1 MSAPREERWR
11 VLTRQLASENDPVG
25 FMRLGQELLD
35 ETIVE
40 NGKQLSQ
47 AVKKIECRIDCV
59 STHSPFGPYP
69 FYVVRRGCSE
79 D

>member
-11 VLTRQLASENDPVG
+11 VLTRQLARENDPVR
-25 FMRLGQELLD
+25 FMGLGQELLG
-35 ETIVE
+35 ETDRRERKAAISSGQE
-40 NGKQLSQ
+40 D
-47 AVKKIECRIDCV
+47 RMP
-59 STHSPFGPYP
+59 HSPFGPYP